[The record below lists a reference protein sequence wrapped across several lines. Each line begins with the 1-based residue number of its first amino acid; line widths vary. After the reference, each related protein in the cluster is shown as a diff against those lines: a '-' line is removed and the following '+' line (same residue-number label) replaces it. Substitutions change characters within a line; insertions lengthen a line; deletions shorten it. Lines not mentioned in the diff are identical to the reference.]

1 MRVTKQRHPFNKA
14 IGVLA
19 VLAIVLAPLPR
30 RAEARIPL
38 QVRQAVEAGLDYLAR
53 TQQQDGSW
61 SGYYGQSPGVVGL
74 VLLAFFAHGEVPGRG
89 PYKETID
96 KGIGFLLANA
106 KEDGLIS
113 RTGSQPMYNHG
124 FATLALA
131 EVYGMSKRP
140 EIERALRKAVDLI
153 VRTQN
158 RRGGWRY
165 QPMPSDDD
173 ITVTGCQLMA
183 LRAADNAGISVPRKT
198 IRKGVEYIESCY
210 AYGGFGYQPGGS
222 PGTARTGIGVLLLQ
236 LLGKHD
242 SEKVSKGV
250 EYLTKHPPR
259 HPGSY
264 FYYGTY
270 YCAQAMYQFGGAE
283 WKAWDRDMTEKLL
296 RLQIK
301 THGSERGSWPQTGSA
316 AGKVFA
322 TATALLALEVNWRY
336 LPIYQ
341 R

>member
-1 MRVTKQRHPFNKA
+1 MG
-14 IGVLA
+14 I
-19 VLAIVLAPLPR
+19 
-30 RAEARIPL
+30 
-38 QVRQAVEAGLDYLAR
+38 
-53 TQQQDGSW
+53 
-61 SGYYGQSPGVVGL
+61 

-89 PYKETID
+89 PYKDTIE
-96 KGIGFLLANA
+96 KGLSYLLANA
-106 KEDGLIS
+106 NKSGLIS
-113 RTGSQPMYNHG
+113 RSGSQPMYNHG

-131 EVYGMSKRP
+131 EAYGMSRRP
-140 EIERALRKAVDLI
+140 ELERALRKAVDLI

-158 RRGGWRY
+158 TRGGWRY
-165 QPMPSDDD
+165 QPMPYDDD
-173 ITVTGCQLMA
+173 ITVTGCQLVA
-183 LRAADNAGISVPRKT
+183 LRAADNAGINVPRET

-236 LLGKHD
+236 LLGKED
-242 SEKVSKGV
+242 SEKVAKGV
-250 EYLTKHPPR
+250 EYLKSHPPT

-283 WKAWDRDMTEKLL
+283 WKEWNRTMTAHLL
-296 RLQIK
+296 RLQVK
-301 THGSERGSWPQTGSA
+301 SPGDQHGSWPETGSS
-316 AGKVFA
+316 AGRVFA
-322 TATALLALEVNWRY
+322 TAMALLALEVNWRY